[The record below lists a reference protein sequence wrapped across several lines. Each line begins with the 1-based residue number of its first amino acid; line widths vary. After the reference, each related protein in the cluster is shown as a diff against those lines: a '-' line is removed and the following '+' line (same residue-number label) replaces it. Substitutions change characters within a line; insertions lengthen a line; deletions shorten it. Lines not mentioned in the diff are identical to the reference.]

1 MDAGIKVAQII
12 PIVVPKVDKTD
23 RLKSD
28 VIQTWPKSNLTFVL
42 LLYANLLSRASK
54 DH

>member
-23 RLKSD
+23 RLKS
-28 VIQTWPKSNLTFVL
+28 VWRPISFSTTRTEENL
-42 LLYANLLSRASK
+42 